1 MVIGNELHRRKLEV
15 VFVSRKPSTST
26 PAPTSSESTNEST
39 TEEPNAP
46 KKRRVE
52 GGNGGGAE
60 DTWLRLDEAAV
71 EAGKEIEEDIVAELV
86 RRHTRWIEKDSQ

>member
-1 MVIGNELHRRKLEV
+1 M
-15 VFVSRKPSTST
+15 
-26 PAPTSSESTNEST
+26 
-39 TEEPNAP
+39 
-46 KKRRVE
+46 E